1 MLCKKGNRPPFKGR
15 FCMKKIA
22 IVLTVIFLLL
32 SLVSCTGGD
41 EGEEA
46 PDIPPGFTVLQKQ
59 QKMTKHS
66 EKGENPSF
74 SKEEFQSF
82 LGEELGCITVTTL
95 PENGTLVCNGS
106 AVLKGQTLSAEE
118 LEFMKF
124 IPNEEC
130 DAAFFNFTCDSK
142 GYYGKEMSCDMVFTD
157 GINTPPVAS
166 DGSMKTVEGISCYGK
181 LSIREPNGDDYRV
194 KVITYPS
201 DGYVSVS
208 EKGDIVYT
216 PEEGFCG
223 SDKLV
228 YSVTDCF
235 GAVSETATL
244 KIQVEENKSGI
255 CFADMAN
262 DPLHLQA
269 HKMCEEN
276 VMVYRFENGQ
286 YYFDPDQPVS
296 KMEFL
301 VMAMCVSG
309 LDREVT
315 AVADSVADDDT
326 GLSSGLKGYLSK
338 AYDCGLIKLEN
349 GKFLPKE
356 SITVAG
362 AAYMA
367 AKALD
372 LPGIESDLVSA
383 DGENKVYDAVAAAVN
398 AGILDIESVN
408 ADPTAI
414 LTKKDAAGLLCRM
427 VEYMEDNNIQK

>member
-1 MLCKKGNRPPFKGR
+1 
-15 FCMKKIA
+15 MKKLA
-22 IVLTVIFLLL
+22 IILTVVFLLI
-32 SLVSCTGGD
+32 SLVSCAGGE

-74 SKEEFQSF
+74 SKEEFLDF
-82 LGEELGCITVTTL
+82 LGEEMSCITVTVL
-95 PENGTLVCNGS
+95 PENGALVCNGS
-106 AVLKGQTLSAEE
+106 AVLKGQTVSADD

-124 IPNEEC
+124 IPNGDC
-130 DAAFFNFTCDSK
+130 DTACFNFTCDSE
-142 GYYGKEMSCDMVFTD
+142 GYYGKEMTCNMIFTD

-166 DGSMKTVEGISCYGK
+166 DGSMTTVEGIACYGK
-181 LSIREPNGDDYRV
+181 LSIREPNGDDYTV
-194 KVITYPS
+194 NVITYPA
-201 DGYVSVS
+201 DGYVSIG
-208 EKGDIVYT
+208 ENGDVVYT

-228 YSVTDCF
+228 YSVTDRF

-244 KIQVEENKSGI
+244 KIEVEENESGI
-255 CFADMAN
+255 CFADMEN

-276 VMVYRFENGQ
+276 VMVYRCENGR
-286 YYFDPDQPVS
+286 YYFDPDKPVS

-309 LDREVT
+309 LDSEVT

-349 GKFLPKE
+349 GKFLPNE
-356 SITVAG
+356 GITLAD

-372 LPGIESDLVSA
+372 LPGIESEMVSA
-383 DGENKVYDAVAAAVN
+383 DGETRIYDAVAASVN
-398 AGILDIESVN
+398 AGILDGEDGDVD
-408 ADPTAI
+408 AAAT
-414 LTKKDAAGLLCRM
+414 LTKADAAKLLFRM
-427 VEYMEDNNIQK
+427 SEYMRDNNIQK